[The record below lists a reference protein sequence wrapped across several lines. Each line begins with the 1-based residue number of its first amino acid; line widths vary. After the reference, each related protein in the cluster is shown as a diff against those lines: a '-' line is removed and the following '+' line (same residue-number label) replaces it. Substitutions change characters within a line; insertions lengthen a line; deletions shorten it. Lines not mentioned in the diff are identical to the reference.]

1 MGDGCVIDRSESR
14 ELREVR
20 AASGCRLCGRGRL
33 NALEATIARM
43 LVEGMDERRVAA
55 ELFIGAVALRAHL
68 ARICAKLDIPSPADL
83 VLVIGRGT
91 ALDFNPGRADGVG
104 GCRERKSVDRTQ
116 LTQQEAAVLRL
127 MRQGLDARQVAAEL
141 FIGIGAVGS
150 NLANIHDEARRR
162 ERPAPL
168 TLRGGRGRL
177 PPLPA
182 PTTARRHDQRRRL
195 SRSGEDAGEGVV
207 EFAGVVEDA
216 LGQLVHRPVDGRE
229 VRLDAVAQAGE
240 DLVAIAR
247 RDRRS
252 RSSCRG

>member
-1 MGDGCVIDRSESR
+1 MGDGCVIGRSESR
-14 ELREVR
+14 EPREVR

-68 ARICAKLDIPSPADL
+68 ARICAKLDISSPADL

-91 ALDFNPGRADGVG
+91 ALDFNPGRPDRVG
-104 GCRERKSVDRTQ
+104 GCRERTSADRTQ

-150 NLANIHDEARRR
+150 NLANIHTKLGDENV
-162 ERPAPL
+162 P
-168 TLRGGRGRL
+168 
-177 PPLPA
+177 
-182 PTTARRHDQRRRL
+182 RH
-195 SRSGEDAGEGVV
+195 
-207 EFAGVVEDA
+207 
-216 LGQLVHRPVDGRE
+216 
-229 VRLDAVAQAGE
+229 
-240 DLVAIAR
+240 
-247 RDRRS
+247 
-252 RSSCRG
+252 